1 MDTIRP
7 GMGSSDLYYMISA
20 GIGSG
25 AGGAFYYLH
34 LDTGSSLSWIQC
46 EPCAKCFHQQP
57 KLFNPQNSPSYLAL
71 TANHPFCHAPF
82 YNPGPNGLCEFNIG
96 YADDTSAKGTLSS
109 ETFTFPGS
117 QSGYYYMPNIVFGCT
132 HETDT
137 DYPLGGPV
145 GIFGMNLEPESFI
158 SQESN
163 DPITDKRFSY
173 CLVEPGSTTP
183 MTLRF
188 GDDITWPPVTKIQET
203 PILRYSNGFK
213 LYYVNLTG
221 ISIDKT
227 GMYFP
232 PGTFDRDPFGYRGFM
247 IDSGAHYSYLPKTA
261 YPIVREGL
269 VNHFEGLHIVPTE
282 GRGFN
287 EKFDLCFDLPENAD
301 PANLLPSMT
310 FNFAG
315 ADMALFYEQ
324 VFYVNLQ
331 EKQFCL
337 AMFEEETGLA
347 PGVLGAFQQVNTQFE
362 FDLRQGGVLRLG
374 TVDCTH
380 GV

>member
-1 MDTIRP
+1 MRAVRKMLP
-7 GMGSSDLYYMISA
+7 SA
-20 GIGSG
+20 
-25 AGGAFYYLH
+25 AKAFQSPEFPELPSAH
-34 LDTGSSLSWIQC
+34 G
-46 EPCAKCFHQQP
+46 QP
-57 KLFNPQNSPSYLAL
+57 S
-71 TANHPFCHAPF
+71 
-82 YNPGPNGLCEFNIG
+82 
-96 YADDTSAKGTLSS
+96 SAKGTLSS

-117 QSGYYYMPNIVFGCT
+117 QGGYYYMPNIVFGCT

-145 GIFGMNLEPESFI
+145 GIFRMNLEPESFI

-213 LYYVNLTG
+213 LYYFLKALSITLKG
-221 ISIDKT
+221 SISC
-227 GMYFP
+227 
-232 PGTFDRDPFGYRGFM
+232 RQ
-247 IDSGAHYSYLPKTA
+247 
-261 YPIVREGL
+261 
-269 VNHFEGLHIVPTE
+269 
-282 GRGFN
+282 GRIFN
-287 EKFDLCFDLPENAD
+287 EKFDLPENAD

-315 ADMALFYEQ
+315 TDMALFYEQ

-362 FDLRQGGVLRLG
+362 FDLYHNRIYYSHISL
-374 TVDCTH
+374 
-380 GV
+380 